1 MKLKLVEIIAGF
13 LFFSSLIMINAIV
26 TKKLILK
33 NLKKSNL
40 ILLLSYPFKFIIYLV
55 VLIAVEKWIG
65 LTFSFIIGIILSLI
79 LFSLI
84 SFLMQTNILT
94 NKK

>member
-1 MKLKLVEIIAGF
+1 MKVKLVEIIAGF

-33 NLKKSNL
+33 NLRKSNL

-65 LTFSFIIGIILSLI
+65 LTFSFIIGIMLSLI

-84 SFLMQTNILT
+84 SLVVQTNILV

>member
-1 MKLKLVEIIAGF
+1 MKLKLVEAIAGF
-13 LFFSSLIMINAIV
+13 LFFSSLIMINAII

-40 ILLLSYPFKFIIYLV
+40 ILLLSYPFKFLIYLA

-65 LTFSFIIGIILSLI
+65 LTFSFIIGIMLSLI

-84 SFLMQTNILT
+84 SLLMQTNILT